1 MLDKEAKRKHKA
13 RDSRSKKKPQ
23 GSRSSVDSPMPDN
36 TSSYTSASS
45 APKVGKDGAKG
56 KVMDFVKIFS
66 QGATVGAGGESL
78 GQSSRW
84 RAKEVPVT
92 DINKDGAK
100 AKETAKVPD
109 QQKKSTPVTPATV
122 CVSPRSSYMLLW
134 FWSVTPCL
142 YIYSCRTRIRN
153 HHRQLIERFQ
163 IR

>member
-13 RDSRSKKKPQ
+13 QDSRSKKKAQ
-23 GSRSSVDSPMPDN
+23 GSRSPLDSPMPDN
-36 TSSYTSASS
+36 TSSYASTSL
-45 APKVGKDGAKG
+45 APEVGKDGAKG

-66 QGATVGAGGESL
+66 QGATVGAGGEPL

-109 QQKKSTPVTPATV
+109 QQKKSTPVTPSMV
-122 CVSPRSSYMLLW
+122 CGFVNQDRPLCYCVL
-134 FWSVTPCL
+134 
-142 YIYSCRTRIRN
+142 
-153 HHRQLIERFQ
+153 
-163 IR
+163 